1 MKKKEFLLHLV
12 GEMTHYFLESEPS
25 RVVISLHQERDGLH
39 FAIFDD
45 HPRTDQE
52 LQEIREAL
60 NSQRRPELAGYYGN
74 MAGFDVLG
82 APRLDIV
89 GWQIK
94 HGEVSHTDRG
104 TRIDLWLGG
113 DEFDPSHFSIPQK

>member
-89 GWQIK
+89 GCQIK

-104 TRIDLWLGG
+104 TPAARYAAA
-113 DEFDPSHFSIPQK
+113 SAAS